1 MELLEILNPWWKE
14 KSVSGELALPY
25 KRKVF
30 PKIVKLLKT
39 RQILVLSGLR
49 RVGKST
55 LMYQL
60 IETLLKNIKPENIL
74 YFSFDERIEDP
85 LEVLKKYSELTK
97 VNWKKERCFIF
108 FDEIQKLEGW
118 SSKLKIIYDSFP
130 NLKIIV
136 SGSGSFQLESDAK
149 SNLGG
154 RYFLINISP
163 LSFTEYLEMKNSKI
177 ELDKPELWE
186 DEIREEFKSYLIK
199 PFPEIVNFNEPSLI
213 KNYIKSSIVDRIL
226 RADLP
231 KRFRDIN
238 EDIAETLTEMFY
250 ENPGSYINYDELSR
264 DLKISKKTLIKHV
277 YYLEFAY
284 IIRRVKNFRPGIK
297 IASRKLQRIYPFHF
311 GLRFGWSGKVD
322 FETAVA
328 SFLDVKYYWRE
339 NGREVDFLVI
349 DKKIIPVE
357 VKESSKIT
365 RSDIAHLLYFM
376 KKFNLKRGVVVYDG
390 KDEKQK
396 IDKYE
401 VRKIPLWKLFLT
413 KSL

>member
-14 KSVSGELALPY
+14 KSISWELALPY

-60 IETLLKNIKPENIL
+60 IETLLKNIKPQNIL
-74 YFSFDERIEDP
+74 YFSFDERIKDP

-97 VNWKKERCFIF
+97 VDWRKERCFIF

-118 SSKLKIIYDSFP
+118 SSKLKIIYDNFP

-136 SGSGSFQLESDAK
+136 SGSFHLESDAK
-149 SNLGG
+149 SNLAG
-154 RYFLINISP
+154 RYFLINIPP
-163 LSFTEYLEMKNSKI
+163 LSFTEYLEMRNSRI

-186 DEIREEFKSYLIK
+186 DEIKKEFKSYLIK

-213 KNYIKSSIVDRIL
+213 KSYIKSSIVDKIL
-226 RADLP
+226 GVDLP
-231 KRFRDIN
+231 KRFKDIN
-238 EDIAETLTEMFY
+238 EDIAETLIEMFY

-264 DLKISKKTLIKHV
+264 DLKISKKTLIKHI

-322 FETAVA
+322 FETAAA

-349 DKKIIPVE
+349 DKKITPVE

-401 VRKIPLWKLFLT
+401 IRKIPLWKLFLT
-413 KSL
+413 TI